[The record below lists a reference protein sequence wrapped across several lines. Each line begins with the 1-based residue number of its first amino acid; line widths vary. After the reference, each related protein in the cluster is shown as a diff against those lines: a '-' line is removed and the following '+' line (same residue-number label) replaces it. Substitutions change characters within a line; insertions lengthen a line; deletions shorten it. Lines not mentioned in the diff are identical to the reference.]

1 MDSAGTR
8 HAQIVIGS
16 DGVDHV
22 HVGARHLHQ
31 FEGVADDA
39 GDVLH
44 VMGSVESGILGQD
57 LGLNELYQIKAWN
70 VLYHK
75 KLSLCLQIYEILRT
89 FANKMEK
96 I

>member
-1 MDSAGTR
+1 
-8 HAQIVIGS
+8 
-16 DGVDHV
+16 
-22 HVGARHLHQ
+22 
-31 FEGVADDA
+31 VADDA
-39 GDVLH
+39 GDMFH
-44 VMGSVESGILGQD
+44 VMGGVESGILGQD